1 MHQSQLHH
9 CLSRTHLEEGDT
21 EKIYPFSPYFGRIG
35 TGSIPDHAA
44 SGFSHVLSST
54 PSYEQIFLENLRLIE
69 QVTAHV
75 CRRYNCSP
83 DEAEEFDAVVK
94 IKLIEDDYAR
104 LRQWEGRSK
113 LSTFLNVV
121 IRRLFQD
128 YLIARRGKWR
138 PSEESKRL
146 GPIAVKLEALLYRP
160 PTVTFDQACEILIT
174 NLKLQTDRAA
184 LHEMAQRIPP
194 KTVRRFEDVGQ
205 LEPVV
210 SDEGTPYEHLRAKEG
225 CSLVPKIQAALG
237 KALTELPS
245 DDRLL
250 IKMHYVDGFT
260 VAVISR
266 ITCQKQKPLYG
277 RLKWALNQV
286 RQSLEREG
294 IRWAEVE
301 EALRA
306 AGKGSPESV

>member
-9 CLSRTHLEEGDT
+9 CLTRTRLEEGDT

-104 LRQWEGRSK
+104 LRKWEGRST

-121 IRRLFQD
+121 VRRLFQD

-146 GPIAVKLEALLYRP
+146 GPIAQKLEALLYRP

-174 NLKLQTDRAA
+174 NLKLQTNRAA
-184 LHEMAQRIPP
+184 LEEMVQQLPP
-194 KTVRRFEDVGQ
+194 KTVRRFEGVGELEDVASA
-205 LEPVV
+205 EPAP
-210 SDEGTPYEHLRAKEG
+210 DERLRNKEG
-225 CSLVPKIQAALG
+225 CFLVPRIQAALA
-237 KALTELPS
+237 KALAELPS
-245 DDRLL
+245 GDRLL
-250 IKMHYVDGFT
+250 IKMHYLDGLS

-266 ITCQKQKPLYG
+266 RTCQEQKPLYG
-277 RLKWALNQV
+277 QLKRALQQV

-306 AGKGSPESV
+306 AGKGGPESV